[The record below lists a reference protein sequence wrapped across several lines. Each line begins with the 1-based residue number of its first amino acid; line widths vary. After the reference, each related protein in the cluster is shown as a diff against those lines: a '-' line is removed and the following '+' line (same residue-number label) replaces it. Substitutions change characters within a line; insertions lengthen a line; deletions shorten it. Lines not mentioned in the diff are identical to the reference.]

1 MEKNL
6 TDEVEGESEFIELK
20 KCDVDF
26 FFFLFTLLE
35 TILISRW
42 FEEED
47 FGSLRERERENYRV

>member
-26 FFFLFTLLE
+26 FFFSFHPTRNDFNFA
-35 TILISRW
+35 LIRGRRFW
-42 FEEED
+42 
-47 FGSLRERERENYRV
+47 

>member
-26 FFFLFTLLE
+26 FFFF
-35 TILISRW
+35 SPYSKR
-42 FEEED
+42 F
-47 FGSLRERERENYRV
+47 

>member
-26 FFFLFTLLE
+26 FFSFHPTRNDFNFA
-35 TILISRW
+35 LIRGRRFW
-42 FEEED
+42 
-47 FGSLRERERENYRV
+47 